1 MKFMEPMEPMDIVVV
16 LDLVVVGLEGALEG
30 LEVVLVFFLALYL
43 ET

>member
-1 MKFMEPMEPMDIVVV
+1 MKFMEPMDIVVV